1 MVLLKILL
9 NNNLVLMYSNQL
21 KLPFATFLFF
31 SFFFKKSLEMRKAR
45 IQNIGKQLLK
55 LLFFYYVKDK

>member
-31 SFFFKKSLEMRKAR
+31 FKKKKSLEMRKAR
-45 IQNIGKQLLK
+45 IQNILLK
-55 LLFFYYVKDK
+55 LLCFYYVKDK

>member
-21 KLPFATFLFF
+21 KLPFATFLFL
-31 SFFFKKSLEMRKAR
+31 KKK
-45 IQNIGKQLLK
+45 KK
-55 LLFFYYVKDK
+55 LRN

>member
-21 KLPFATFLFF
+21 KLPFATFLFL
-31 SFFFKKSLEMRKAR
+31 KKKKKNLE
-45 IQNIGKQLLK
+45 INEEG
-55 LLFFYYVKDK
+55 